1 MKCKTLRFFIF
12 FLFFDCI
19 SVFSQPNL
27 KEDST
32 KNYRLAL
39 EAFENKNYGEA
50 LKYSEFAIL
59 YRKQLIEKQIESLKT
74 SLTSRQ
80 VQTAGDEI
88 DSILKILIDRKENA
102 SVNII
107 TYYLKKKGSKYFEN
121 SMKNLLI
128 YLNES
133 MLFPEAQKLIGDIYR
148 LEGEYDFAEEYYLL
162 ALENADVLDVPD
174 EKYVILYLLAEISRL
189 KKDYDKMETRLLN
202 ILVDDKNY
210 LNKNLISSMLNTIKS
225 QKEGTMEKFF
235 SLYRA
240 DSYFFIDAYNQLA
253 EYYYSKNETKKSL
266 EFATLSAVTGFSKMI
281 EILEDRNVDFEYTSF
296 SKFLQEVSF
305 YDDIIEWGID
315 SKAWQSFNIL
325 AKYTKEAGYKTF
337 SKELLTAL
345 VQFSPEKYWQKDA
358 VLLLED
364 F

>member
-1 MKCKTLRFFIF
+1 MKYKRLLFTF
-12 FLFFDCI
+12 FLIFICAGI
-19 SVFSQPNL
+19 FSQTNL
-27 KEDST
+27 KEDSAL
-32 KNYRLAL
+32 NYRLAL
-39 EAFENKNYGEA
+39 ERFENKNYGEA

-59 YRKQLIEKQIESLKT
+59 YRKKLIENQIESLKT

-88 DSILKILIDRKENA
+88 DRILKILIDRKEKT

-107 TYYLKKKGSKYFEN
+107 DYYLKKKGPEYFEN
-121 SMKNLLI
+121 SMNNLLI

-133 MLFPEAQKLIGDIYR
+133 MFFPEAQKLIGDIYK
-148 LEGEYDFAEEYYLL
+148 LEGEYDFAEEYYLS
-162 ALENADVLDVPD
+162 ALENADVFDIPD

-189 KKDYDKMETRLLN
+189 KNDFDKMETRLLN
-202 ILVDDKNY
+202 ILASDVNY
-210 LNKNLISSMLNTIKS
+210 LDKNLISSMLNTIKS
-225 QKEGTMEKFF
+225 PKKGAMEKFF

-253 EYYYSKNETKKSL
+253 EYYYDKGEIQKSL
-266 EFATLSAVTGFSKMI
+266 EFAALSAVTSFSKMA
-281 EILEDRNVDFEYTSF
+281 EILEDRNVDFEYATF
-296 SKFLQEVSF
+296 SNFLQEAAF
-305 YDDIIEWGID
+305 YDDIVEWGRK

-325 AKYTKEAGYKTF
+325 AKYAKETGCETF
-337 SKELLTAL
+337 ARELLVAL

-358 VLLLED
+358 VLLLEN